1 MMRSTLSFYAALVSQ
16 YFLKVHTPSL
26 SRPSRTGA
34 PPTTALEPR
43 QAPGVIAASN
53 FLRRGYQASVV
64 VGSWVYIDG
73 GEFSFMSNGTP
84 QFQYGAHFGPRWVH
98 LD

>member
-1 MMRSTLSFYAALVSQ
+1 MMRSTLSFYAALISQ

-26 SRPSRTGA
+26 STPSRTEA

-53 FLRRGYQASVV
+53 FLRRGYQACKCWTNVLTNTLIITV
-64 VGSWVYIDG
+64 
-73 GEFSFMSNGTP
+73 
-84 QFQYGAHFGPRWVH
+84 
-98 LD
+98 